1 MHHVTG
7 GTMKVQDIMSRNPTC
22 VTPETPLAEAARLMK
37 QEDIGVVP
45 VVESENS
52 KRLVGL
58 ITDRDIAIRAVAE
71 GRDGKTTSV
80 GHIMTSEVRSAS
92 PDDSVDDVMTLMGRE
107 QVRRVPIVDE
117 RGSLVG
123 IVAQADIVL
132 EAKDDK
138 QAEKTVERISQPGG
152 RHSQ

>member
-7 GTMKVQDIMSRNPTC
+7 GMMKVQDIMSRNPTC

-37 QEDIGVVP
+37 QEDVGVVP

-92 PDDSVDDVMTLMGRE
+92 PGDSVDDVMTLMGRE

-132 EAKDDK
+132 EAKDDE

-152 RHSQ
+152 RHSP